1 MGMFDEAFAVAD
13 EVSLLMMGEDIR
25 IVGNRSEGDVYE
37 PGGMATRA
45 VRDEGEYF
53 SSLGDGGYVNTRNC
67 SFYLLSTEAKRTAAA
82 HGSRVITAKDEWS
95 VSVVRDLGTMT
106 LLVCIST
113 SGQAT
118 PEF

>member
-1 MGMFDEAFAVAD
+1 
-13 EVSLLMMGEDIR
+13 
-25 IVGNRSEGDVYE
+25 
-37 PGGMATRA
+37 
-45 VRDEGEYF
+45 
-53 SSLGDGGYVNTRNC
+53 
-67 SFYLLSTEAKRTAAA
+67 
-82 HGSRVITAKDEWS
+82 VITAKDEWS

>member
-1 MGMFDEAFAVAD
+1 MFDEAFAVAD
-13 EVSLLMMGEDIR
+13 EVSLAMMGENIS
-25 IVGNRSEGDVYE
+25 IGNE
-37 PGGMATRA
+37 PGGLATRA

-67 SFYLLSTEAKRTAAA
+67 SFYLLTTEAKRTAAA

>member
-1 MGMFDEAFAVAD
+1 MFDEAFAVAD
-13 EVSLLMMGEDIR
+13 VASLAMMGEDIT
-25 IVGNRSEGDVYE
+25 IAGNRAVGEENVPSGLS
-37 PGGMATRA
+37 TRA

-53 SSLGDGGYVNTRNC
+53 SSLGDGGYINTRNC
-67 SFYLLSTEAKRTAAA
+67 SFYLLTTEAQRTSAA
-82 HGSRVITAKDEWS
+82 HGSRVITSKDEWS

-106 LLVCIST
+106 LLICIST

>member
-1 MGMFDEAFAVAD
+1 MFDEAFGVAD
-13 EVSLLMMGEDIR
+13 EVSLAMMGEDVTIA
-25 IVGNRSEGDVYE
+25 GNRSSGDVYV
-37 PGGMATRA
+37 PSGLTTRA

-53 SSLGDGGYVNTRNC
+53 SSLGEGGYVNTRNC
-67 SFYLLSTEAKRTAAA
+67 SFYLLTTESKRTAAA
-82 HGSRVITAKDEWS
+82 HGSRVITSKDEWS

-106 LLVCIST
+106 LLICIST

>member
-1 MGMFDEAFAVAD
+1 MFDEAFAVAD
-13 EVSLLMMGEDIR
+13 ETSLAMMGEEVTIA
-25 IVGNRSEGDVYE
+25 GNRSAGDVYV
-37 PGGMATRA
+37 PGGMTTRA

-53 SSLGDGGYVNTRNC
+53 SQLGDGGYINTRNC
-67 SFYLLSTEAKRTAAA
+67 SFYLLTTEAKRTAAA
-82 HGSRVITAKDEWS
+82 HGSRVITSKDEWS

-106 LLVCIST
+106 LLICIST

>member
-1 MGMFDEAFAVAD
+1 MFDEAFAVAD
-13 EVSLLMMGEDIR
+13 ELSLAMMGEDVT
-25 IVGNRSEGDVYE
+25 IVGNRAAGDVYE
-37 PGGMATRA
+37 PTGVATRA

-53 SSLGDGGYVNTRNC
+53 SSLTDGGYSNTRNC
-67 SFYLLSTEAKRTAAA
+67 SFYLLTAEAKRTGAG
-82 HGSRVITAKDEWS
+82 HGSRVTTDKDAWS

-106 LLVCIST
+106 LLICIST

>member
-1 MGMFDEAFAVAD
+1 
-13 EVSLLMMGEDIR
+13 
-25 IVGNRSEGDVYE
+25 
-37 PGGMATRA
+37 
-45 VRDEGEYF
+45 
-53 SSLGDGGYVNTRNC
+53 
-67 SFYLLSTEAKRTAAA
+67 LSTEAKRTAAA